1 MAIPLNING
10 AVFEYPENFDENW
23 GINATGWAQAVTN
36 GMLQRAG
43 GNFPLTADA
52 NFGASFGLVSLYYKS
67 RSSNIATAG
76 TVRLASADPGIVF
89 RNNANS
95 GNLVLTT
102 DASDN
107 LLFNGSTFGTGGNVS
122 AGTAHQLAYYPA
134 STNSVSGLTLI
145 TANRALASDANGLP
159 VASAATAASLAF
171 LDATSSV
178 QTQLNSKAPTASPT
192 FTGTVTIPNGTTSA
206 TAAAVGQ
213 VQYAFQNAVQVTS
226 QSSTSIVSITFADV
240 ILTGTIVPTSASS
253 RIKITVFASFTMVN
267 TDVDITILRNNTNLA
282 LGGAGFLELVVGST
296 GQLVPIALT
305 YIDSPA
311 TTSSTDYK
319 LTGRFNAGAG
329 TCVANSHLRTMVMLL
344 EELR

>member
-23 GINATGWAQAVTN
+23 GVNATGWAQAVTN

-67 RSSNIATAG
+67 RSANIATTG

-95 GNLVLTT
+95 GNLILTT
-102 DASDN
+102 NASDN
-107 LLFNGSTFGTGGNVS
+107 LLFNGLTVGTGGGNVNT
-122 AGTAHQLAYYPA
+122 GTANQLAYYPS

-145 TANRALASDANGLP
+145 TANRALASDSNGLP
-159 VASAATAASLAF
+159 VASTATATALAF
-171 LDATSSV
+171 VDATSSI
-178 QTQLNSKAPTASPT
+178 QTQINTKAPTASPT

-206 TAAAVGQ
+206 TAAAFGQ
-213 VQYAFQNAVQVTS
+213 VQYAFQNAIQA
-226 QSSTSIVSITFADV
+226 ID
-240 ILTGTIVPTSASS
+240 TGTTTATTGAFQNTSLVATITPTSATS
-253 RIKITVFASFTMVN
+253 RIKITVN
-267 TDVDITILRNNTNLA
+267 
-282 LGGAGFLELVVGST
+282 GAIAGVGSIGYVGVAT
-296 GQLVPIALT
+296 GGSTFTGALAEINGNT
-305 YIDSPA
+305 TAPVGFSYIHSPA
-311 TTSSTDYK
+311 STSATVYTVTVKKGGSSNPIWNPD
-319 LTGRFNAGAG
+319 GIN
-329 TCVANSHLRTMVMLL
+329 CVIIL